1 MPAAPAR
8 PTGPAAPAPPSSADA
23 TRPYGPRAA
32 PAGRSYPCPVPR
44 FRLALAQ
51 VDTRVGDLT
60 GNALVVR
67 AQARAAVD
75 AGADLLAMPELSL
88 TGYPVEDLALR
99 PAFVRACS
107 DAVVALAADL
117 AADGLGELPVVVGH
131 LDVAPAPDR
140 APAVWGEP
148 PRLPQ
153 NVVSVLHRG
162 AVAARYAKHH
172 LPNYAVFDERR
183 VFVHGRTLR
192 VVRVAGVDV
201 ALSICEDIWQ
211 EGGPVPAA
219 AGAGVGLLLVV
230 NASPYEAG
238 RGDQRLELVRHRAAQ
253 VGAVVGFGNR
263 VGGQDDLVF
272 DGQSLVVGADGTL
285 LARAPQFRAD
295 LLVTDLDLPA
305 ADPAAPQHLAPPQHL
320 AAGAED
326 GHSMDVVRTDLGTV
340 PRHDQR
346 GGAPLR
352 PVPAEPLGAE
362 EEVWSALVHGLRGY
376 VRGNGFRTVTV
387 GVSGGVDSSVVAA
400 LACDAVGPDAVYGVA
415 LPSAYSSG
423 HSLTDAEDLAMRTG
437 QHHRV
442 VPIAEVIDAFQAGN
456 RLSGLAEENLQSR
469 VRGVVMMGISNSD
482 GHLLLSC
489 GNKSEYAV
497 GYSTIYGDACGGYAP
512 IKDVPKTLVWSL
524 ARWRN
529 KHAES
534 RGETPPI
541 PENAISKP
549 PSAELAPGQLDT
561 DSLPSY
567 EVLDAVLAG
576 YVDRDEDVDALVAA
590 GFDRELVERVARLVD
605 AAEWKRRQYPPG
617 TRVTGK
623 AFGRDRRLPITT
635 VPANR

>member
-1 MPAAPAR
+1 
-8 PTGPAAPAPPSSADA
+8 
-23 TRPYGPRAA
+23 
-32 PAGRSYPCPVPR
+32 VPR

-51 VDTRVGDLT
+51 VDTRVGDLA

-67 AQARAAVD
+67 AQARAALD
-75 AGADLLAMPELSL
+75 AGADLLAMPELVL

-107 DAVVALAADL
+107 EAVVALAAQL

-131 LDVAPAPDR
+131 LEVATAPDR
-140 APAVWGEP
+140 GPAVWGEP
-148 PRLPQ
+148 HQLPQ

-162 AVAARYAKHH
+162 VVAARYAKHH

-183 VFVHGRTLR
+183 VFVHGRTLQ

-201 ALSICEDIWQ
+201 ALSICEDVWQ

-219 AGAGVGLLLVV
+219 ARAGVGLLLVV
-230 NASPYEAG
+230 NASPYEAAKG
-238 RGDQRLELVRHRAAQ
+238 EQRLELVRRRAAQ
-253 VGAVVGFGNR
+253 AGAAVGFGNR

-272 DGQSLVVGADGTL
+272 DGQSLVVGADGEL
-285 LARAPQFRAD
+285 LARAPQFDAH

-305 ADPAAPQHLAPPQHL
+305 ADPSAPAHLPAADP
-320 AAGAED
+320 GD
-326 GHSMDVVRTDLGTV
+326 THSLDVVRTDLQSRALSSGL
-340 PRHDQR
+340 PPEQ
-346 GGAPLR
+346 PL
-352 PVPAEPLGAE
+352 VAEPLGAE
-362 EEVWSALVHGLRGY
+362 EEVWDALVHGLRGY

-387 GVSGGVDSSVVAA
+387 SVSGGIDSSVVAA
-400 LACDAVGPDAVYGVA
+400 LACDAVGADAVFGVA
-415 LPSAYSSG
+415 LPSAYSSE
-423 HSLTDAEDLAMRTG
+423 HSLTDAAELAHRTG

-442 VPIAEVIDAFQAGN
+442 IPIADVVEAFQAGN

-469 VRGVVMMGISNSD
+469 IRGVVMMGISNSD

-512 IKDVPKTLVWSL
+512 VKDVPKTLVWAL

-529 KHAES
+529 KHAEFL
-534 RGETPPI
+534 GQTPPI

-549 PSAELAPGQLDT
+549 PSAELAPGQVDS

-567 EVLDAVLAG
+567 EILDAVLAG
-576 YVDRDEDVDALVAA
+576 YVDRDEDVGALVAA

-635 VPANR
+635 VHHPR

>member
-1 MPAAPAR
+1 M
-8 PTGPAAPAPPSSADA
+8 
-23 TRPYGPRAA
+23 
-32 PAGRSYPCPVPR
+32 PR

-51 VDTRVGDLT
+51 VDTRVGDLA

-75 AGADLLAMPELSL
+75 AGADLLAMPELNL

-107 DAVVALAADL
+107 ETVVALAADL

-148 PRLPQ
+148 PRLPH

-162 AVAARYAKHH
+162 VVAARYAKHH

-201 ALSICEDIWQ
+201 ALSICEDVWQ

-219 AGAGVGLLLVV
+219 ARAGVGLLLVV

-238 RGDQRLELVRHRAAQ
+238 KGDQRLELVRHRAAQ

-263 VGGQDDLVF
+263 VGSQDDLVF

-285 LARAPQFRAD
+285 LARAPQFQAH

-305 ADPAAPQHLAPPQHL
+305 ADPAAPAHL
-320 AAGAED
+320 AAADPGD
-326 GHSMDVVRTDLGTV
+326 GHSMDVVRTDLGS
-340 PRHDQR
+340 
-346 GGAPLR
+346 GAPGAVGAGR
-352 PVPAEPLGAE
+352 PPAPALVAEPLGAE
-362 EEVWSALVHGLRGY
+362 EEVWSALVQGLRGY

-387 GVSGGVDSSVVAA
+387 GVSGGIDSSVVAA
-400 LACDAVGPDAVYGVA
+400 LACDAVGADAVFGVA
-415 LPSAYSSG
+415 LPSAYSSE
-423 HSLTDAEDLAMRTG
+423 HSLTDAGDLATRTG

-442 VPIAEVIDAFQAGN
+442 VPIADVVAAFQAGN

-512 IKDVPKTLVWSL
+512 IKDVPKTMVWSL

-576 YVDRDEDVDALVAA
+576 YGDRDEDVEALVAA
-590 GFDRELVERVARLVD
+590 GFDRELVQRVTRLVD

-635 VPANR
+635 VRANR

>member
-1 MPAAPAR
+1 M
-8 PTGPAAPAPPSSADA
+8 
-23 TRPYGPRAA
+23 
-32 PAGRSYPCPVPR
+32 PR

-51 VDTRVGDLT
+51 VDTRVGDLS
-60 GNALVVR
+60 GNARVVL
-67 AQARAAVD
+67 AQARAALD
-75 AGADLLAMPELSL
+75 AGADLLAMPELVL

-107 DAVVALAADL
+107 EAVLALAAEL

-140 APAVWGEP
+140 GPAVWGEP
-148 PRLPQ
+148 HQLPQ

-162 AVAARYAKHH
+162 VVAARYAKHH

-183 VFVHGRTLR
+183 VFVHGRTLQ

-201 ALSICEDIWQ
+201 GLSICEDVWQ

-219 AGAGVGLLLVV
+219 ARAGVGLLLVV

-238 RGDQRLELVRHRAAQ
+238 KGEQRLELARRRAAQ
-253 VGAVVGFGNR
+253 AGATVGFGNR

-272 DGQSLVVGADGTL
+272 DGQSLVVGADGEL
-285 LARAPQFRAD
+285 LARAPQFDAH
-295 LLVTDLDLPA
+295 LLVTDLDFPAADPSAPAHLPA
-305 ADPAAPQHLAPPQHL
+305 ADP
-320 AAGAED
+320 ED
-326 GHSMDVVRTDLGTV
+326 AHSMAVVRTDLQSRALSSGL
-340 PRHDQR
+340 P
-346 GGAPLR
+346 
-352 PVPAEPLGAE
+352 PVPPRVAEPLGAE
-362 EEVWSALVHGLRGY
+362 EEVWNALVHGLRGY

-387 GVSGGVDSSVVAA
+387 SVSGGIDSSVVAA
-400 LACDAVGPDAVYGVA
+400 LACDAVGADAVFGVA
-415 LPSAYSSG
+415 LPSAYSSE
-423 HSLTDAEDLAMRTG
+423 HSLTDAAELAYRTG

-442 VPIAEVIDAFQAGN
+442 IPIADVVDSFQAGN

-469 VRGVVMMGISNSD
+469 VRGVVMMGISNTD

-512 IKDVPKTLVWSL
+512 LKDVPKTLVWAL

-534 RGETPPI
+534 LGQRPPI

-549 PSAELAPGQLDT
+549 PSAELAPGQVDS

-576 YVDRDEDVDALVAA
+576 YVDRDEDVGALVAA
-590 GFDRELVERVARLVD
+590 GFDRDLVERVARLVD

-635 VPANR
+635 VRHPR